1 MNVNLEEEHLARSRS
16 IDDKAQKQWE
26 DTLSAIVRSATERGI
41 DREKLVI
48 VNMDADIGRIYLSVI
63 SRDGRNYFHE
73 ADRQFYTDAGK
84 LLNFPSF
91 YGFFV
96 QAARG
101 RYEVKL
107 TRAIQRAGSENL
119 EHSFLSSS

>member
-1 MNVNLEEEHLARSRS
+1 MSIWKKNTWHVAGQSTTKPKNSGRTPFQLSSAALRSG
-16 IDDKAQKQWE
+16 
-26 DTLSAIVRSATERGI
+26 GI
-41 DREKLVI
+41 DRKKLVI

-101 RYEVKL
+101 RL
-107 TRAIQRAGSENL
+107 RG
-119 EHSFLSSS
+119 

>member
-1 MNVNLEEEHLARSRS
+1 MIVDMEQQRLESSREIS
-16 IDDKAQKQWE
+16 DKARKQWE
-26 DTLSAIVRSATERGI
+26 DTLSAIAATATELGA
-41 DREKLVI
+41 DLEKLVI